1 MAPWPTPPILP
12 GGWTDVPDRDAVAL
26 AARLG
31 SALARHFM
39 GLVWFTEIHRFRAL
53 PLPFARDWV
62 LIEFEAR
69 LDDGDAGVAGFLYGP
84 GRKIIVLDLSSGP
97 MYALAAQPEFA
108 LASDAATV
116 AFLRCF
122 CGAIA
127 AEDGRFIVVG
137 GADELALLPGD
148 RTDAVAAT
156 LAQIAPPTVAW
167 VEAPAEGDAPPER
180 LPRVTACV
188 LYAGHVLRAV
198 YDIRPHRVEMV
209 DSDDLGPV
217 PVRRELIRPPFR
229 TLLSAEL
236 SLRLTDAGSEEE
248 RADDGAAR

>member
-31 SALARHFM
+31 STLARHFM

-69 LDDGDAGVAGFLYGP
+69 LDDGDSGVAGFLYGP
-84 GRKIIVLDLSSGP
+84 GRKIILLDLSSGP

-108 LASDAATV
+108 LESDAAAV

-122 CGAIA
+122 CGSIA
-127 AEDGRFIVVG
+127 AEGGRFNVVG
-137 GADELALLPGD
+137 SADELPLLPGD
-148 RTDAVAAT
+148 RTDAEAAT
-156 LAQIAPPTVAW
+156 LARIAPPTVSW
-167 VEAPAEGDAPPER
+167 IERPAQGDTPPER
-180 LPRVTACV
+180 VPRVTACA
-188 LYAGHVLRAV
+188 LYAGEMLRAV
-198 YDIRPHRVEMV
+198 YDIRPHRVEMI
-209 DSDDLGPV
+209 DSDELGPV
-217 PVRRELIRPPFR
+217 PARRELIRPPFR
-229 TLLSAEL
+229 TLLSADL
-236 SLRLTDAGSEEE
+236 SLRLTAAGSEE